1 MPIPEQFIDE
11 LVARSEISDVVS
23 SYVHLTRKGNN
34 LWGAVPLSQ
43 RKDALLLGFAG

>member
-11 LVARSEISDVVS
+11 LVAQAAISDVVS
-23 SYVHLTRKGNN
+23 SYVHLTRKGTTC
-34 LWGAVPLSQ
+34 GGCALSQ